1 MAVGPLK
8 SNLLDMRSLGELSSN
23 TRVLTSGMFEPKH
36 TQREGCVTKTEE
48 RHASVSQEKR
58 PQTQKKKNH
67 NFTTFILDFN
77 LQNCKKTNFYS
88 STPHP
93 HCSTLL

>member
-1 MAVGPLK
+1 M
-8 SNLLDMRSLGELSSN
+8 LDKRSLGELSSN
-23 TRVLTSGMFEPKH
+23 TTRVLTLGMFEPKH
-36 TQREGCVTKTEE
+36 TQREGYVTKTEE
-48 RHASVSQEKR
+48 RHASVSQKKR
-58 PQTQKKKNH
+58 SQTKKKKNH
-67 NFTTFILDFN
+67 NFTTFIWGFN